1 MEWRLFAD
9 LAERAGTRRV
19 TVDVGADATVN
30 DALEALFDAHP
41 DLRDRVMENGT
52 VADHLTVLHNGDQL
66 GETGLETPVT
76 ADDELALFPPVSG
89 G

>member
-19 TVDVGADATVN
+19 AVEPGPDPTAR
-30 DALEALFDAHP
+30 DALSALLEAHP
-41 DLRDRVMENGT
+41 DLRDRVLVDGEL
-52 VADHLTVLHNGDQL
+52 ASHLTLLVD
-66 GETGLETPVT
+66 GEPATL
-76 ADDELALFPPVSG
+76 ADAVPEDAELALFPPVSG